1 MAYFFDTLD
10 QWIADV
16 DAYINELNKRTVV
29 KNGVIQVQLIGIDGK
44 PTEDKSLFGSRN
56 SIFKNFKYNYGI
68 YIRGNDSHD
77 IEKFQQEN
85 SYQYLWRD
93 NHFDNAI
100 GQFDAIYNT
109 LVEADKEVVAMKA
122 EYESE
127 SSDKEAIDDWAQDK
141 VEEMFTLVM
150 WLTKSFEKA
159 QYSGFAGIM
168 TDMMM
173 SYTMKGRVFL
183 DDPEWQDVKGLKK
196 IEEMRGIIAH
206 ATDVIENNL
215 KCKSIKDFKT
225 L

>member
-1 MAYFFDTLD
+1 MAYFFETLD

-16 DAYINELNKRTVV
+16 DAYINELSKHTFV
-29 KNGVIQVQLIGIDGK
+29 KDGVAQEQLIGIDGK

-56 SIFKNFKYNYGI
+56 SIFKNFKFNYSI
-68 YIRGNDSHD
+68 YIRENDRHD
-77 IEKFQQEN
+77 IDKFQQEN

-100 GQFDAIYNT
+100 AHFNTIHNT
-109 LVEADKEVVAMKA
+109 LVEADKEIIAMKA

-127 SSDKEAIDDWAQDK
+127 DADKAAIDDWAQDK
-141 VEEMFTLVM
+141 VEEMLRLVLL
-150 WLTKSFEKA
+150 LTKIFEKA
-159 QYSGFAGIM
+159 QYAGNAGIM

-173 SYTMKGRVFL
+173 SYTMKGRAFL

-206 ATDVIENNL
+206 VTDVIENNL
-215 KCKSIKDFKT
+215 KCKSIKDFQT

>member
-10 QWIADV
+10 QWISDV
-16 DAYINELNKRTVV
+16 EDYINELNKRTVV
-29 KNGVIQVQLIGIDGK
+29 KNGVTQVQLIGIDGK

-56 SIFKNFKYNYGI
+56 SIFKNFKYNHGI

-100 GQFDAIYNT
+100 GRFDAIYNT
-109 LVEADKEVVAMKA
+109 LVEADKEIAAMKA

-127 SSDKEAIDDWAQDK
+127 TSDKEAIDDWAQDK

-159 QYSGFAGIM
+159 QYAGNAGIM

-173 SYTMKGRVFL
+173 SYTMKGRAFL

-196 IEEMRGIIAH
+196 IEEMRATLAH
-206 ATDVIENNL
+206 AVDVIENNL
-215 KCKSIKDFKT
+215 KCESIKDFKT

>member
-10 QWIADV
+10 QWISDV
-16 DAYINELNKRTVV
+16 EDYINELNKRTVV
-29 KNGVIQVQLIGIDGK
+29 KDGVTQVQLIGIDGK
-44 PTEDKSLFGSRN
+44 HTEDKSLFGSRN
-56 SIFKNFKYNYGI
+56 SIFKNFKYNHGI
-68 YIRGNDSHD
+68 YIRENDSHD

-100 GQFDAIYNT
+100 GRFDAIYNT
-109 LVEADKEVVAMKA
+109 LVEADKEIVAMKA

-159 QYSGFAGIM
+159 QYAGNAGIM

-173 SYTMKGRVFL
+173 SYTMKGRAFL

-196 IEEMRGIIAH
+196 IEEMRATLAH
-206 ATDVIENNL
+206 AVDVIENNL